1 MPRTVTALLTL
12 VILLAYGLAG
22 QNDYAD
28 ARKYECATKGRGYD
42 QVQDRC
48 VKPLPTKEPR

>member
-42 QVQDRC
+42 QAQDRC
-48 VKPLPTKEPR
+48 VKPTKP